1 MWLAWDIAAGIGVAL
16 GVVAVAAR
24 RWRHRLAEV
33 IRPWIWELTLI
44 FLLYALWQFGG
55 RFNLMKPDGAL
66 AKGDAIWRLQRWLHL
81 PSELSLQRA
90 VLPHPLLVKASNIY
104 YAVAHVPALI
114 AFLIWL
120 FAWHRERYP
129 IVRTVL
135 AFMTAVSLGLH
146 LIPVAP
152 PRMFPGLGFV
162 DTALLYN
169 QSVYGAAGAG
179 VSDQLGAMPSLHVGW
194 AVLVGF
200 AAVWA
205 GRSKWR
211 WLALAH
217 PLLTLLVVADT
228 ANHWW
233 LDGVGAVLLIPPA
246 WWLHRRAV
254 AFIDRYRHA
263 ASDASRELEL
273 TR

>member
-1 MWLAWDIAAGIGVAL
+1 MWLAWDIAAWIGVAL
-16 GVVAVAAR
+16 GVVGWATRNASNRWTAR
-24 RWRHRLAEV
+24 L
-33 IRPWIWELTLI
+33 RPFVWEATLI
-44 FLLYALWQFGG
+44 FLLYALWQWGG

-66 AKGDAIWRLQRWLHL
+66 ARGDAIWRLQRWLHL

-114 AFLIWL
+114 IFLIWL

-129 IVRTVL
+129 VVRTVL
-135 AFMTAVSLGLH
+135 AFMTAASLGLH

-194 AVLVGF
+194 AVLVGLG
-200 AAVWA
+200 AVWA
-205 GRSKWR
+205 GRSRWR

-217 PLLTLLVVADT
+217 PILTLLAVTDT

-254 AFIDRYRHA
+254 ALIA
-263 ASDASRELEL
+263 ARRAVAAPKRELEL
-273 TR
+273 TS